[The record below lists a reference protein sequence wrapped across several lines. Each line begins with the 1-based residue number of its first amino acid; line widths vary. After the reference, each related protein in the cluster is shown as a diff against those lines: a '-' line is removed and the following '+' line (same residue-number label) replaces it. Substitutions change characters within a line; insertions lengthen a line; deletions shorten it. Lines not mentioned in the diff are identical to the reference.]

1 MKQSP
6 AFLDLRRV
14 EAAKEIATVLGR
26 SRNKVF
32 LEADTLLMNLTS
44 GLNSSLEKK
53 SPADHEAERLAL
65 MEKRKQQQ
73 SK

>member
-14 EAAKEIATVLGR
+14 EASRDIATVLSRG
-26 SRNKVF
+26 RNKVF

-53 SPADHEAERLAL
+53 SSADHEAERLDIL
-65 MEKRKQQQ
+65 ERRIQQQ
-73 SK
+73 SN